1 MVAHRVLAG
10 SLALTLG
17 LAAMTTA
24 CADLPPPLPP
34 PDEPFAHPPPLTQR
48 QAARAGRNVTV
59 RIRNI
64 PCAGGLGVGTGF
76 LLDEHT
82 LVTNRHVVEG
92 FGELELETWDGR
104 RLSPEIVDVGTTA
117 DLSIV
122 RIDSGVGE
130 AIEMAADDPDPGEEV
145 QAVGYALGGPQAVT
159 EGEVIDYVE
168 DPRLGMEGKIMR
180 VDVSVQ
186 PGNSGGP
193 LIDRNGL
200 VVGVVYAIEIATDY
214 GLVVPVSTLRSHLD
228 TQGAL
233 STSGRC

>member
-1 MVAHRVLAG
+1 MSSSRRVLGVAVALLFAVGAAG
-10 SLALTLG
+10 
-17 LAAMTTA
+17 
-24 CADLPPPLPP
+24 CANLPGPMPP
-34 PDEPFAHPPPLTQR
+34 PDEPFANPPPLTER

-92 FGELELETWDGR
+92 FGRLELETWDGR
-104 RLSPEIVDVGTTA
+104 RLSPDVVAVGTSA

-122 RIDSGVGE
+122 RVESGVGE
-130 AIEMAADDPDPGEEV
+130 AIEMAAEDPEPGAAV
-145 QAVGYALGGPQAVT
+145 QAVGYARGGPQAVT
-159 EGEVIDYVE
+159 QGEVIDYVV
-168 DPRLGMEGKIMR
+168 DDRLGNGGLIMR
-180 VDVSVQ
+180 VDVHVV

-193 LIDRNGL
+193 LIDEAGK
-200 VVGVVYAIEIATDY
+200 VAGVVYAIEIATDY

>member
-1 MVAHRVLAG
+1 MRP
-10 SLALTLG
+10 SRRTLG
-17 LAAMTTA
+17 IVAASLLAVGVTG
-24 CADLPPPLPP
+24 CANLPGPMPP
-34 PDEPFAHPPPLTQR
+34 PDEPFASPPPLTER

-92 FGELELETWDGR
+92 FGSLELETWDGR
-104 RLSPEIVDVGTTA
+104 RLNPAVVAIGTSA

-122 RIDSGVGE
+122 RVESGVGE
-130 AIEMAADDPDPGEEV
+130 AIEMAADDPEPGAAV

-159 EGEVIDYVE
+159 QGEVVDYVV
-168 DPRLGMEGKIMR
+168 DDRLGNGGLIMR
-180 VDVSVQ
+180 VDVHVV

-193 LIDRNGL
+193 LIDEDGN
-200 VVGVVYAIEIATDY
+200 VAGVVYAIEIATGY
-214 GLVVPVSTLRSHLD
+214 GLVVPVSTLRDALTSDEALD
-228 TQGAL
+228 GAPD
-233 STSGRC
+233 C